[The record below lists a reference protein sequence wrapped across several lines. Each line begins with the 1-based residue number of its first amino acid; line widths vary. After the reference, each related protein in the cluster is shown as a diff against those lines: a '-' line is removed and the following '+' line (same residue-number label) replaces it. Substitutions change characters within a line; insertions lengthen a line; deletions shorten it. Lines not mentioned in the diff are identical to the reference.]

1 MKKYSPVVHK
11 NKTIT
16 YMCPYTILLANIITM
31 SESVLVTDPYPTVIC
46 ELAVEERLNT
56 SFYTIR
62 KTARK
67 ISGTQLTIPSYY
79 IQPSHGIV

>member
-1 MKKYSPVVHK
+1 
-11 NKTIT
+11 
-16 YMCPYTILLANIITM
+16 M
-31 SESVLVTDPYPTVIC
+31 SESVSVTDPYPTVIC

-56 SFYTIR
+56 SFYTIG

-67 ISGTQLTIPSYY
+67 ISGTQLNIPSYY